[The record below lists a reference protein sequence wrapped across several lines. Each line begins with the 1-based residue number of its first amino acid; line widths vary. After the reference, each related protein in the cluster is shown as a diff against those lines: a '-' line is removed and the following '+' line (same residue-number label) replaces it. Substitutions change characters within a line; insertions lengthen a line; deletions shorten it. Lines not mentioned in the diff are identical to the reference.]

1 MRVNSVTEQASRE
14 RFWDAGPFLLRNV
27 VFVDVDVV
35 SKGVEM
41 PTEHEGSVHEWA
53 WINKLTFF
61 FDFHFLDIEYE
72 ASVENLLSQSTFP
85 SENDDLIVSDLVR

>member
-35 SKGVEM
+35 SEGVEV
-41 PTEHEGSVHEWA
+41 PAEHERGVHEWA
-53 WINKLTFF
+53 WVNELTFL

-72 ASVENLLSQSTFP
+72 ASVENLLSQGAFST
-85 SENDDLIVSDLVR
+85 ENDDLVVRDLVW

>member
-41 PTEHEGSVHEWA
+41 PTEHEGSVHE
-53 WINKLTFF
+53 
-61 FDFHFLDIEYE
+61 
-72 ASVENLLSQSTFP
+72 
-85 SENDDLIVSDLVR
+85 